1 MSSTP
6 TETHIM
12 ATTEPKAS
20 GLTRPRQ
27 KPVQQTV
34 LVCADAQL
42 LAFGR
47 KTLEEAGFQLMRA
60 SGWSEALSH
69 YEELRPSTV
78 LVDGAFLDGSGPRLC
93 AALRRMSGRVEVP
106 VLALCEGKRD
116 VRRALE
122 AGASDVVMK
131 PLEWPVVVRRLSCL
145 FREFKASTETTRLRK
160 LLNDTHTIMVQT
172 LDQVEQQSLVD
183 ALTGLPNRLRLRQ
196 VVQRALGRSQRLEG
210 GVALLTVD
218 LDRFSDINETL
229 GRAAGDT
236 ILKQLARRLSSGL
249 RGRGE
254 RADLRRGLR
263 MAVRVGG
270 DEFALMLTETVG
282 EEFLSVFAQRLL
294 QTVATPFRVD
304 ETEVYLTASVGVA
317 EAPADLSDPE
327 ELLQHAE
334 TAMYEAQ
341 RRGGGRFHVYSAS
354 LNGAVDFKLGMD
366 RRLRAAL
373 ERDEFSLHYQPVIAS
388 ASRRI
393 LGVEALLRWQD
404 PVHGPI
410 SPGEFVPVAEETGLM
425 TAIGTWVLRHACRQ
439 LRSWIGAGLPPIRM
453 AVNVSRC
460 QLERGDLATEV
471 ERVLAETGLE
481 PSLLELEL
489 SERGALRTDPV
500 VLGQIRRLKA
510 LGVRIVVD
518 DFGTGQSAIAYLKQF
533 PLDTLKIDRSFVMN
547 TVGEGDDATIVSAMV
562 AMAHRLGLDVV
573 AEGVETEPQLA
584 RMQEF
589 GCEAIQGFLFS
600 RPVPPADFVASV
612 DLENGEAALRPG
624 PGKEQ
629 VES

>member
-1 MSSTP
+1 M
-6 TETHIM
+6 EQDC
-12 ATTEPKAS
+12 TTKAPS
-20 GLTRPRQ
+20 KAAGLTQARQ

-34 LVCADAQL
+34 LVCADAQV

-47 KTLEEAGFQLMRA
+47 KTLEAAGFQLMRA
-60 SGWSEALSH
+60 NGWAEALSH
-69 YEELRPSTV
+69 YEELRPSSV

-106 VLALCEGKRD
+106 VLALCDGKRD

-122 AGASDVVMK
+122 AGANDIVMK
-131 PLEWPVVVRRLSCL
+131 PLDWQVVERRLSCL
-145 FREFKASTETTRLRK
+145 FREYRSSTETTRLRK
-160 LLNDTHTIMVQT
+160 MLNDTHTIMVQT

-183 ALTGLPNRLRLRQ
+183 ALTGLPNRLRLTQ

-229 GRAAGDT
+229 GRGAGDK
-236 ILKQLARRLSSGL
+236 ILQQLAGRLSSGL
-249 RGRGE
+249 RGKGDH
-254 RADLRRGLR
+254 ADLRRGLR

-282 EEFLSVFAQRLL
+282 EQFLSGFAERLL
-294 QTVATPFRVD
+294 QTVSTPFRVD

-317 EAPADLSDPE
+317 EAPADLTDSG

-341 RRGGGRFHVYSAS
+341 RRGGGRFHIYSAS

-373 ERDEFSLHYQPVIAS
+373 ERDEFSLHYQPVVAS
-388 ASRRI
+388 ASRRV

-404 PVHGPI
+404 PVHGAI
-410 SPGEFVPVAEETGLM
+410 APGDFVPVAEETGLM
-425 TAIGTWVLRHACRQ
+425 TSIGTWVLRNACRQ
-439 LRSWIGAGLPPIRM
+439 LQSWIGAGLPPIRM

-460 QLERGDLATEV
+460 QLERGDLASEV
-471 ERVLAETGLE
+471 ERILAETGLE
-481 PSLLELEL
+481 PKLLELEL

-500 VLGQIRRLKA
+500 VIGQIRRLKA

-612 DLENGEAALRPG
+612 DLNNGEASLRSAPQKDHEV
-624 PGKEQ
+624 P
-629 VES
+629 S

>member
-1 MSSTP
+1 METTP
-6 TETHIM
+6 LD
-12 ATTEPKAS
+12 AAR
-20 GLTRPRQ
+20 LTQTRQ

-34 LVCADAQL
+34 LVCADEEV

-47 KTLEEAGFQLMRA
+47 KTLEAAGFKLTRA
-60 SGWSEALSH
+60 DGWSEALSH

-93 AALRRMSGRVEVP
+93 AALRRLSGRVEVS
-106 VLALCEGKRD
+106 VLALCDGKRD
-116 VRRALE
+116 VARALE
-122 AGASDVVMK
+122 AGADDVVVK
-131 PLEWPVVVRRLSCL
+131 PLDWQVVVRRLSCL
-145 FREFKASTETTRLRK
+145 FREYKANTETTRLRK

-183 ALTGLPNRLRLRQ
+183 TLTGLPNRLRLHQ

-229 GRAAGDT
+229 GRGAGDSL
-236 ILKQLARRLSSGL
+236 LKQLAGRLSSGL
-249 RGRGE
+249 RGKGDH
-254 RADLRRGLR
+254 ADLRRGLR

-270 DEFALMLTETVG
+270 DEFALMLTDTVG
-282 EEFLSVFAQRLL
+282 EEFLSGFAERLL

-304 ETEVYLTASVGVA
+304 ETDVYLTASIGVA
-317 EAPADLSDPE
+317 AAPADLSDPG

-341 RRGGGRFHVYSAS
+341 RRGGGRYHVYSTS
-354 LNGAVDFKLGMD
+354 LNGAADFKLGMD

-373 ERDEFSLHYQPVIAS
+373 EREEFSLHYQPVVEPTG
-388 ASRRI
+388 RRI

-404 PVHGPI
+404 PVNGPI

-425 TAIGTWVLRHACRQ
+425 TTIGTWVLRNACWQ
-439 LRSWIGAGLPPIRM
+439 LQSWIGAGLPPIRM

-460 QLERGDLATEV
+460 QLERGDLASEV

-481 PSLLELEL
+481 PKLLELEL

-500 VLGQIRRLKA
+500 ILAQIRRLKA

-547 TVGEGDDATIVSAMV
+547 TVGETNDATIVSAMV
-562 AMAHRLGLDVV
+562 AMAHQLGLDVV

-584 RMQEF
+584 RMKEF

-612 DLENGEAALRPG
+612 DLENGEAALRPA
-624 PGKEQ
+624 PSKDQQ
-629 VES
+629 VGS

>member
-1 MSSTP
+1 MV
-6 TETHIM
+6 ENDCM
-12 ATTEPKAS
+12 ATIDPKAA
-20 GLTRPRQ
+20 GLTQARQ

-34 LVCADAQL
+34 LVCADAQV

-47 KTLEEAGFQLMRA
+47 KTLEAAGFQLMRA
-60 SGWSEALSH
+60 NGWAEALSH
-69 YEELRPSTV
+69 YEELRPSSV

-106 VLALCEGKRD
+106 VLALCDGKRD

-122 AGASDVVMK
+122 AGANDIVMK
-131 PLEWPVVVRRLSCL
+131 PLDWQVVERRLSCL
-145 FREFKASTETTRLRK
+145 FREYRSSTETTRLRK
-160 LLNDTHTIMVQT
+160 MLNDTHTIMVQT

-183 ALTGLPNRLRLRQ
+183 ALTGLPNRLRLTQ

-229 GRAAGDT
+229 GRGAGDK
-236 ILKQLARRLSSGL
+236 ILQQLAGRLSSGL
-249 RGRGE
+249 RGKGDH
-254 RADLRRGLR
+254 ADLRRGLR

-282 EEFLSVFAQRLL
+282 EQFLSGFAERLL
-294 QTVATPFRVD
+294 QTVSTPFRVD

-317 EAPADLSDPE
+317 EAPADLTDAG

-341 RRGGGRFHVYSAS
+341 RRGGGRFHIYSAS

-373 ERDEFSLHYQPVIAS
+373 ERDEFSLHYQPVVAS
-388 ASRRI
+388 ASRRV

-404 PVHGPI
+404 PVHGAI
-410 SPGEFVPVAEETGLM
+410 APGDFVPVAEETGLM
-425 TAIGTWVLRHACRQ
+425 TSIGTWVLRNACRQ
-439 LRSWIGAGLPPIRM
+439 LQSWIGAGLPPIRM

-460 QLERGDLATEV
+460 QLERGDLASEV
-471 ERVLAETGLE
+471 ERILAETGLE
-481 PSLLELEL
+481 PKLLELEL

-500 VLGQIRRLKA
+500 VIGQIRRLKA

-612 DLENGEAALRPG
+612 DLNNGEASLRSAPQKDHEV
-624 PGKEQ
+624 P
-629 VES
+629 S

>member
-1 MSSTP
+1 MENDCMETTP
-6 TETHIM
+6 LD
-12 ATTEPKAS
+12 AA
-20 GLTRPRQ
+20 GLTRARQ
-27 KPVQQTV
+27 KPVQPTV
-34 LVCADAQL
+34 LVCADQQA

-47 KTLEEAGFQLMRA
+47 KTLEEAGFKLTRA
-60 SGWSEALSH
+60 NGWSEALSL
-69 YEELRPSTV
+69 YEDLRPSSV

-93 AALRRMSGRVEVP
+93 AALRRLSGRVEVP
-106 VLALCEGKRD
+106 VLALCDGKRD
-116 VRRALE
+116 VKRALE
-122 AGASDVVMK
+122 AGASDVALK
-131 PLEWPVVVRRLSCL
+131 PLDWPVVVRRLSCL
-145 FREFKASTETTRLRK
+145 FREYKASTEITRLRK

-183 ALTGLPNRLRLRQ
+183 VLTGLPNRLRLAQ
-196 VVQRALGRSQRLEG
+196 VVQRALARSQRLEG

-229 GRAAGDT
+229 GRAAGDA
-236 ILKQLARRLSSGL
+236 ILKQLAGRLASGL
-249 RGRGE
+249 RGKGDH
-254 RADLRRGLR
+254 ADLRRGLR

-270 DEFALMLTETVG
+270 DEFALMLTDTVS
-282 EEFLSVFAQRLL
+282 EEFLSGVAERLL
-294 QTVATPFRVD
+294 QTVATPFRVE
-304 ETEVYLTASVGVA
+304 ETDVYLTASVGVA
-317 EAPADLSDPE
+317 SAPADLSDPG

-341 RRGGGRFHVYSAS
+341 RQGGGRFHIYSAS

-373 ERDEFSLHYQPVIAS
+373 ERDELSLHYQPMVES
-388 ASRRI
+388 MSRRV
-393 LGVEALLRWQD
+393 LGVEALLRWDD
-404 PVHGPI
+404 PANGWIP
-410 SPGEFVPVAEETGLM
+410 PGDFVPVAEETGLM
-425 TAIGTWVLRHACRQ
+425 TTIGTWVLRNACRQ
-439 LRSWIGAGLPPIRM
+439 LQSWIHAGLPAIRM

-471 ERVLAETGLE
+471 ERVLLETGLD
-481 PSLLELEL
+481 PGLLELEL

-500 VLGQIRRLKA
+500 VLGQIRRLKT

-547 TVGEGDDATIVSAMV
+547 TVGEGSDATIVSAMV

-573 AEGVETEPQLA
+573 AEGVETEPQLE
-584 RMQEF
+584 RMKEF

-612 DLENGEAALRPG
+612 DFDNGEAALRPVSAKG
-624 PGKEQ
+624 QQ

>member
-1 MSSTP
+1 
-6 TETHIM
+6 
-12 ATTEPKAS
+12 
-20 GLTRPRQ
+20 
-27 KPVQQTV
+27 
-34 LVCADAQL
+34 LVCADERA

-47 KTLEEAGFQLMRA
+47 RTLEEAGFDLRRVE
-60 SGWSEALSH
+60 GWSEALSE
-69 YEELRPSTV
+69 YETLRPSTV
-78 LVDGAFLDGSGPRLC
+78 LVDGAFLDGSGPRLV

-116 VRRALE
+116 VGRALE

-131 PLEWPVVVRRLSCL
+131 PLDWQVVVRRLSCL
-145 FREFKASTETTRLRK
+145 FREFRASTETGRLRK
-160 LLNDTHTIMVQT
+160 LLNDTHAIMVQT

-183 ALTGLPNRLRLRQ
+183 ALTGLPNRVRLQQ
-196 VVQRALGRSQRLEG
+196 VVRRALVRSQSLEG

-229 GRAAGDT
+229 GRAAGDS
-236 ILKQLARRLSSGL
+236 ILKELAGRLSSGL
-249 RGRGE
+249 RGQGE
-254 RADLRRGLR
+254 RTDLGPGLR

-270 DEFALMLTETVG
+270 DEFALMVTESVG
-282 EEFLSVFAQRLL
+282 EEHLASLAQRLL
-294 QTVATPFRVD
+294 RSVATPFVVD
-304 ETEVYLTASVGVA
+304 GTEVYLTASVGVA
-317 EAPADLSDPE
+317 AAPADLSDPG

-354 LNGAVDFKLGMD
+354 LNGAVGFKLGMD

-373 ERDEFSLHYQPVIAS
+373 EREEFSLHYQPVVEAQ
-388 ASRRI
+388 SRRV

-404 PVHGPI
+404 PVHGAI

-425 TAIGTWVLRHACRQ
+425 TAIGTWVLRQACRQ
-439 LRSWIGAGLPPIRM
+439 LQSWITAGLPAIRM

-471 ERVLAETGLE
+471 ERILAETGLD
-481 PSLLELEL
+481 PKLLELEL
-489 SERGALRTDPV
+489 SERGALRTDPA

-562 AMAHRLGLDVV
+562 AMAHRLGLEVV

-600 RPVPPADFVASV
+600 RPVPPADFVAAV
-612 DLENGEAALRPG
+612 DFHNGEAALRPA
-624 PGKEQ
+624 PDKHHEA
-629 VES
+629 ES

>member
-1 MSSTP
+1 MENDCMETTP
-6 TETHIM
+6 LD
-12 ATTEPKAS
+12 AAA
-20 GLTRPRQ
+20 LTRERQ
-27 KPVQQTV
+27 KPVQPTV
-34 LVCADAQL
+34 LVCADQQA

-47 KTLEEAGFQLMRA
+47 KTLEEAGFKLTRA
-60 SGWSEALSH
+60 RGWSEALSL
-69 YEELRPSTV
+69 YEDLRPSSV

-106 VLALCEGKRD
+106 VLALCDGKRD
-116 VRRALE
+116 VKRALE
-122 AGASDVVMK
+122 AGASDVALK
-131 PLEWPVVVRRLSCL
+131 PLDWQVVVRRLSCL
-145 FREFKASTETTRLRK
+145 FREYKASTETTRLRK
-160 LLNDTHTIMVQT
+160 LLNDTHTVMVQT
-172 LDQVEQQSLVD
+172 LDQVEQQSRVD
-183 ALTGLPNRLRLRQ
+183 VLTGLPNRLRLAQ
-196 VVQRALGRSQRLEG
+196 VVQRALARSQRLEG

-229 GRAAGDT
+229 GRAAGDSL
-236 ILKQLARRLSSGL
+236 LKQLARRLSSGL
-249 RGRGE
+249 RGKGDH
-254 RADLRRGLR
+254 ADLRRGLR
-263 MAVRVGG
+263 MAVRIGG
-270 DEFALMLTETVG
+270 DEFALMLTETVS
-282 EEFLSVFAQRLL
+282 EEFLSGFAERLL

-304 ETEVYLTASVGVA
+304 ETDVYLTASVGVA
-317 EAPADLSDPE
+317 TAPADLSDPG

-341 RRGGGRFHVYSAS
+341 RRGGGRFHIYSAA

-373 ERDEFSLHYQPVIAS
+373 ERDELSLHYQPVVAS
-388 ASRRI
+388 QSRRV

-404 PVHGPI
+404 PVHGAI

-425 TAIGTWVLRHACRQ
+425 TAIGTWVLRNACRQ
-439 LRSWIGAGLPPIRM
+439 LQSWIDAGLPAIRM

-471 ERVLAETGLE
+471 ERILVETGLE
-481 PSLLELEL
+481 PALLELEL

-547 TVGEGDDATIVSAMV
+547 TVGEGSDATIVSAMV

-573 AEGVETEPQLA
+573 AEGVETEPQLE

-612 DLENGEAALRPG
+612 DFDNGEAALRSAPR
-624 PGKEQ
+624 KDHE